1 MNARRV
7 GDALGHDRAE
17 IYDAGRDARTRDHD
31 ARGLPAVLVVSSMPP
46 APFTMLPVTVLEL
59 TNIPDAVPVAC
70 VVVLVVIVPV
80 LLTLPVNVPEAK

>member
-1 MNARRV
+1 MPAAWVTPWAMIVPRFMTP
-7 GDALGHDRAE
+7 AE
-17 IYDAGRDARTRDHD
+17 TLAPATTMPV
-31 ARGLPAVLVVSSMPP
+31 ALPAVLVASSMPP

-80 LLTLPVNVPEAK
+80 LLTLPVNVLEAK